1 MSTTYTAPA
10 TGQDILDAM
19 EEQFDTFHGVTFP
32 GSHTVY
38 TGYDFDGAQ
47 VLTIFAPGGKFV
59 TACIEGKGYN
69 EAQFR
74 DILGI

>member
-1 MSTTYTAPA
+1 MYDYTAPVIE
-10 TGQDILDAM
+10 QDILDAM
-19 EEQFDTFHGVTFP
+19 EKQLDTFHGVTFP

-38 TGYDFDGAQ
+38 TGYDSDGAQ
-47 VLTIFAPGGKFV
+47 ILTIFAPGGKFV

-69 EAQFR
+69 EEQFR